1 MDLPPSRVAMRP
13 FGHVADLDLDFGDKD
28 RPDLVTRLLAQCGE
42 RRDPAFWWSQPV
54 SVRTAAL
61 LRLVAATEQAD
72 AFSFT
77 ARCAQASCGE
87 TFEFELP
94 LHALVGGADD
104 VGPIRMP
111 LDGERWVTMRRPTGD
126 DLRLWRAARPA
137 SRVEAV
143 RMMLDTLLLDG
154 EVQPQDEARLS
165 ESITAADPLIAFTV
179 SCHCPACGAANE
191 VPIDLD
197 AAALT
202 RLGAR
207 QRALLREVHCLA
219 WHYGWT
225 ESDVLAVPPARR
237 AQYLAF
243 IECQ

>member
-1 MDLPPSRVAMRP
+1 MDLPPSRVRP
-13 FGHVADLDLDFGDKD
+13 FGQVADLDLDFGDED
-28 RPDLVTRLLAQCGE
+28 RPDLVTQLLAQCGE
-42 RRDPAFWWSQPV
+42 SRDHAFWWSQPV
-54 SVRTAAL
+54 SARTSAL

-94 LHALVGGADD
+94 LHALVAGAGDA
-104 VGPIRMP
+104 GPIRVS
-111 LDGERWVTMRRPTGD
+111 LDGQRSVTLRRPTGD
-126 DLRLWRAARPA
+126 DLRQWRAARPA
-137 SRVEAV
+137 SRAEAV

-154 EVQPQDEARLS
+154 QVQPQDEARLA
-165 ESITAADPLIAFTV
+165 ESITAADPLVAFAV

-197 AAALT
+197 AAALA

-207 QRALLREVHCLA
+207 QRALLHEVHCLA
-219 WHYGWT
+219 SHYGWT
-225 ESDVLAVPPARR
+225 ESEVLAIPPARR

-243 IECQ
+243 IESQS